1 MYARY
6 AKLRDDRNMTDNS
19 VAVASGITQSTIYDW
34 KKRSEGNP
42 NASLSVENLSKIAK
56 VFNVPLDYFLY
67 ENRAEN

>member
-6 AKLRDDRNMTDNS
+6 AKRRDEKQMTDNS

-34 KKRSEGNP
+34 KKRAETNP

-56 VFNVPLDYFLY
+56 VLEVPLDYFKT
-67 ENRAEN
+67 ED

>member
-34 KKRSEGNP
+34 KKRSETNP
-42 NASLSVENLSKIAK
+42 NASLSVENLSRIAK
-56 VFNVPLDYFLY
+56 VFDVPLDYFVGKKGD
-67 ENRAEN
+67 